1 MGLIATLTTTMIVT
15 ALHCNELKKL
25 LNLQNQNNF
34 LRLKLMMKKAAPVQK
49 LLVRCSW
56 DVVSGRSKGVEQTV
70 DGATGEEDLSVERAV
85 FAAIIFVEERNKEDY
100 HQQSLDW
107 SVMER
112 GHMEKSI
119 CICRIAYNMT
129 K

>member
-15 ALHCNELKKL
+15 ALDPNELKKL

-56 DVVSGRSKGVEQTV
+56 DVVSGKSKGFEQTV
-70 DGATGEEDLSVERAV
+70 GGAIEEEDLSVERAV
-85 FAAIIFVEERNKEDY
+85 FAAIIFVVERNRSY
-100 HQQSLDW
+100 HQ
-107 SVMER
+107 
-112 GHMEKSI
+112 
-119 CICRIAYNMT
+119 
-129 K
+129 